1 MKKLNFISLIGIT
14 ALFMVMPLKAAD
26 LKIGVVNPTAILE
39 QAPQAK
45 AALNRLEKEFAP
57 RDKKAVAEQKAL
69 KKLEDKLNRDGP
81 IMSESERRNAERELV
96 SRKRDLRRE
105 LDALRDDRTFRSNE
119 ERTKLL
125 NYVNEAIKAV
135 GKKDGYD
142 LILYEGI
149 AYAKPSVDL
158 TKKILDYLKNQA
170 VK

>member
-1 MKKLNFISLIGIT
+1 M
-14 ALFMVMPLKAAD
+14 ALPLKAAD
-26 LKIGVVNPTAILE
+26 FKIGVVNPTAILE

-45 AALNRLEKEFAP
+45 AALKRLEKEFAP

-81 IMSESERRNAERELV
+81 IMSESARRSAERDLV

-149 AYAKPSVDL
+149 AYAKPNVDL
-158 TKKILDYLKNQA
+158 TKKILNYLKKQA
-170 VK
+170 KK